1 MAEAWKESPQALAA
15 VAIVGVAAVLLL
27 GLTSSLIARHVGG
40 FYAHIQAEEEAA
52 RREEEMEGRKM
63 EKGNKVKQEF
73 NSVHDANKK
82 QLKENVKNAAE
93 QVDKTPFLFG
103 LLGGLGIKA
112 LNNVIN

>member
-1 MAEAWKESPQALAA
+1 MSIFSGLTLEELRQMAEAWKESPQALAA

-63 EKGNKVKQEF
+63 EKGKI
-73 NSVHDANKK
+73 
-82 QLKENVKNAAE
+82 
-93 QVDKTPFLFG
+93 P
-103 LLGGLGIKA
+103 
-112 LNNVIN
+112 

>member
-1 MAEAWKESPQALAA
+1 MGNGIEAVQNTQQAQQPSTFKRVALTLSPLMTAGGIFAKEL
-15 VAIVGVAAVLLL
+15 VEGKNI
-27 GLTSSLIARHVGG
+27 
-40 FYAHIQAEEEAA
+40 YEA
-52 RREEEMEGRKM
+52 
-63 EKGNKVKQEF
+63 GNKVKQEF